1 MRPQE
6 EAPLAGVVEAGE
18 VAHDVDE
25 IRVGLV
31 VVSPDAGG
39 AVVIAELE
47 QQRREVV
54 GEVPVDHAGGEK
66 RVPHRHVREE
76 QRRGHDQG
84 TNGEQRLEQSRVVEQ
99 SVRPLLQQEA
109 LVVLAP
115 AHISPGEGGGD
126 HPEILRPQATANVG
140 QDHARASF

>member
-1 MRPQE
+1 MVLGGELVALASQLVVVGEVRPSLSGPAGLDEVREQPREPQAVVAQVRPQE
-6 EAPLAGVVEAGE
+6 EAPLAGVVEPGE

-25 IRVGLV
+25 VREGVV

-47 QQRREVV
+47 HQRRQVV
-54 GEVPVDHAGGEK
+54 GKVPVDHAGGEK

-84 TNGEQRLEQSRVVEQ
+84 TNGEQGR
-99 SVRPLLQQEA
+99 
-109 LVVLAP
+109 
-115 AHISPGEGGGD
+115 
-126 HPEILRPQATANVG
+126 
-140 QDHARASF
+140 